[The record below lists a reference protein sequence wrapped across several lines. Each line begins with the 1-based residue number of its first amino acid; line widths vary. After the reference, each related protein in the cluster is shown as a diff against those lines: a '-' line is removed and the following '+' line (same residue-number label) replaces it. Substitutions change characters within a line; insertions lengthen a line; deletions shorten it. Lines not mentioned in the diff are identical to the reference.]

1 MNHNS
6 NPSIAPLTTIA
17 PSPHAHFPC
26 LSVSTRSQIP
36 LTPSKWRHC
45 LFTRAFG
52 HSRQINTSF
61 FHCFL
66 PIMPVCKVSR
76 VLHINNITHNISRV
90 TKSSRVH
97 LLVRYYGRDPE
108 SVSRETGVHSAPEQ
122 SGTVWEFPFPSRL
135 LSNCIAWRTQR
146 LSSTTTRNINSSFWE
161 TRWLSTFLVT
171 SASYAPRSS
180 RHRSA
185 FC

>member
-26 LSVSTRSQIP
+26 FSVSTRSQIP

-66 PIMPVCKVSR
+66 PIMSVCKVSR

-135 LSNCIAWRTQR
+135 LSNCIAWRTRR

-180 RHRSA
+180 RRRSA